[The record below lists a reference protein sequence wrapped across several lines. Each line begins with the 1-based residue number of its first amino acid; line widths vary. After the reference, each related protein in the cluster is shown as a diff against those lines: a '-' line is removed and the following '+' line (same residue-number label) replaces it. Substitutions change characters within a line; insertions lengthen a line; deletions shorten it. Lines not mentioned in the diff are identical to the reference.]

1 MQSFID
7 SLKLIDHHCHGVVSR
22 ELDRAG
28 FETLMSEG
36 HRPVPGCS
44 QFDKPL
50 GLMIQRWCAPR
61 PRP

>member
-50 GLMIQRWCAPR
+50 GLMI
-61 PRP
+61 